1 LQYTF
6 IYHAKQENRY
16 DFWYNTKKI
25 SKEEIATIQKQWD
38 YFDPRWKGKS
48 AGQAMG
54 DPAGIRSMVD
64 AYFEPDRGPK
74 WVQTYLLEAGVTF
87 SDNRRILETWLVGGR
102 FPLQP
107 LPSNSRELTMLARKG
122 LPVKRVWLPKQR
134 SVLEA
139 ATSGCCISVFTNAP
153 HPNAAKLFVNWFVS
167 KEGQT
172 LTHTKIPFLERMSLR
187 NDIPFGEVTP
197 DQRREPSL
205 KYRFPDAEP
214 GFGAEQEKVQK
225 WVMKIWESRQR

>member
-1 LQYTF
+1 
-6 IYHAKQENRY
+6 
-16 DFWYNTKKI
+16 
-25 SKEEIATIQKQWD
+25 
-38 YFDPRWKGKS
+38 
-48 AGQAMG
+48 
-54 DPAGIRSMVD
+54 
-64 AYFEPDRGPK
+64 
-74 WVQTYLLEAGVTF
+74 
-87 SDNRRILETWLVGGR
+87 
-102 FPLQP
+102 
-107 LPSNSRELTMLARKG
+107 
-122 LPVKRVWLPKQR
+122 
-134 SVLEA
+134 LEA

-197 DQRREPSL
+197 DQRREPSV